1 MDNPLVLLPFVGA
14 GACLILQVIA
24 IIRLLAL
31 RKQNNDKP
39 GLETLPDV
47 KKWMRYTRWALLIAF
62 VLSFVVAYLSH
73 GAIVFVVI
81 LGLTL
86 ALAIIASTVSD
97 NSSGHGDGDSGG

>member
-1 MDNPLVLLPFVGA
+1 MDNPLVLLPLIGA
-14 GACLILQVIA
+14 GACLIVQIVA

-39 GLETLPDV
+39 GLASLPDV
-47 KKWMRYTRWALLIAF
+47 KKWMRYTRWAVLIAF

-73 GAIVFVVI
+73 GSIVFVVI
-81 LGLTL
+81 LGLTFV
-86 ALAIIASTVSD
+86 LAIVANTVAD